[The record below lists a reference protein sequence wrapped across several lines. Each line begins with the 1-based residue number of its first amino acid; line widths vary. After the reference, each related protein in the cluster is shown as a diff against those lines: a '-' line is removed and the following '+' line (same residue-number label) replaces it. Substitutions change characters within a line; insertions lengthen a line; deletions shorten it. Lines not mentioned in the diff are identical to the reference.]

1 MSPASILA
9 NNESN
14 APDATSSSTASRP
27 LTRSDRAL
35 SSATRSI
42 LILSDGP
49 AAYTKDLTPPLCP
62 GDGHPAATKASTQ
75 LLPSLR
81 VRDGP
86 RVLAARRFRVASD
99 RGGHRND
106 LPGSR

>member
-1 MSPASILA
+1 MSAASILA

-49 AAYTKDLTPPLCP
+49 AAYTKDLTPPVVEPCV
-62 GDGHPAATKASTQ
+62 SQ
-75 LLPSLR
+75 LLAN
-81 VRDGP
+81 RD
-86 RVLAARRFRVASD
+86 REILD
-99 RGGHRND
+99 RGLDRLWMPATLDTGSVGHR
-106 LPGSR
+106 S